1 MPAVCQGQK
10 RQKLEIVTVDWLEDS
25 ISKKKKQPAGP
36 YSLKRRRKEA
46 NAAKKRELDK
56 HKNIEKAGYFMNPG
70 MFLPGYS
77 FGSMIPTGIKLTRKP
92 PPGCR

>member
-1 MPAVCQGQK
+1 M
-10 RQKLEIVTVDWLEDS
+10 DWLEDS

-70 MFLPGYS
+70 MFLPAYS